1 MKRYI
6 LNLTEDERAGL
17 EEIVH
22 RNRVSKLKLQRA
34 QILLKADEGLTDEEI
49 QDDLGVGTATVE
61 RIRKRAVLDGLEA
74 ALERKP
80 GTRASRPRK
89 LDGRAEAH
97 LVAIACS
104 EPPDGAP
111 RWTLSLLGERMVE
124 LRIVDTVSRSTIHRS
139 LKKTRSN
146 RGR

>member
-61 RIRKRAVLDGLEA
+61 RIRKRAVLEGLEA

-139 LKKTRSN
+139 LKKTTSN

>member
-22 RNRVSKLKLQRA
+22 RNRISKLKLQRA

-61 RIRKRAVLDGLEA
+61 RIRKRAVLEGLEA

-124 LRIVDTVSRSTIHRS
+124 LRIVDTVSRSTIHRC
-139 LKKTRSN
+139 LKKTTSN

>member
-6 LNLTEDERAGL
+6 LNLTDDERAGL
-17 EEIVH
+17 EEIVQ

-34 QILLKADEGLTDEEI
+34 QILLKSDEGLTDEEI
-49 QDDLGVGTATVE
+49 CEDLGVGSATAE
-61 RIRKRAVLDGLEA
+61 RVRKRAVLDGIEA
-74 ALERKP
+74 ALDRKKA
-80 GTRASRPRK
+80 TRFSRPRK

-97 LVAIACS
+97 LIALACS

-111 RWTLSLLGERMVE
+111 RWTLSLLGDRMVE
-124 LRIVDTVSRSTIHRS
+124 LKIVDTVSRSTIQRS
-139 LKKTRSN
+139 LKKTTSN

>member
-22 RNRVSKLKLQRA
+22 RNRISKLKLQRA

-61 RIRKRAVLDGLEA
+61 RIRKRAVLEGLEA

-111 RWTLSLLGERMVE
+111 RWTLSLLGERDRKSV
-124 LRIVDTVSRSTIHRS
+124 V
-139 LKKTRSN
+139 
-146 RGR
+146 

>member
-22 RNRVSKLKLQRA
+22 RNRISKLKLQRA

-61 RIRKRAVLDGLEA
+61 RIRKRAVLEGLEA

-139 LKKTRSN
+139 LKKTTSN